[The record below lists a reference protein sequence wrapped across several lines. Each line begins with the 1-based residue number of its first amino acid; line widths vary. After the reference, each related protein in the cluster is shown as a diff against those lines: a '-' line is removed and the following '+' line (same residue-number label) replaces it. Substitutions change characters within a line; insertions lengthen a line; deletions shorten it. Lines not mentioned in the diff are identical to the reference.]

1 MPDPVTGA
9 VLVGGGATVYA
20 GRQAKKG
27 AEAAAAAQ
35 QAASEAGIAEQ
46 RAARE
51 SFEERTQPFVDIGLG
66 SQGQLLELLGLGESE
81 SRLLTEKSR
90 LEDQLSGRRSIFSP
104 IHEERLAE
112 INQILEQRGQEL
124 PQLPTAVD
132 LEQLPE
138 SPQAFGPESFQD
150 NPMLNFL
157 MEEGFRGI
165 KERAAGGGRVP
176 DRDLVRFAQGT
187 AATLLPQ
194 LQAQQFGQQQ
204 ALRSQALGEQAQQF
218 GQLGGLRESAISE
231 EQRKIANLQNLLG
244 MGQATAVGQ
253 GQAALQTGA
262 NVSNL
267 LGNIGTAQAQ
277 GALGKAQANQQLAG
291 NLTGLLGMGLGY
303 MQQPTQQAPLATT
316 PPPPPQQ
323 SFYMT

>member
-1 MPDPVTGA
+1 MALSTTAAIMGTA
-9 VLVGGGATVYA
+9 IA
-20 GRQAKKG
+20 GSAYSGHQARKG
-27 AEAAAAAQ
+27 AESAAAAQ

-132 LEQLPE
+132 LEQLPAA
-138 SPQAFGPESFQD
+138 PQAFGPESFQD

-165 KERAAGGGRVP
+165 KESAAGGGRVP

-267 LGNIGTAQAQ
+267 LGNIGTAQAL
-277 GALGKAQANQQLAG
+277 GALGKAQANQQMAG

-303 MQQPTQQAPLATT
+303 MQQPVQQPPLMTT
-316 PPPPPQQ
+316 PPPPQQ